1 MNPNNPMLDDLKSI
15 MKEGY
20 LEKESRLLKSW
31 RRRWFVLT
39 QTTLYSFKAEKTYNS
54 PTEVISLKTVSTIK
68 SCQED
73 TKREHSFKIDTP
85 EVTYFLVAQNNQ
97 EKESWIGAI
106 GKAMVKLNM
115 RKHNSDDDD

>member
-1 MNPNNPMLDDLKSI
+1 M
-15 MKEGY
+15 E
-20 LEKESRLLKSW
+20 
-31 RRRWFVLT
+31 FFF
-39 QTTLYSFKAEKTYNS
+39 Q
-54 PTEVISLKTVSTIK
+54 
-68 SCQED
+68 
-73 TKREHSFKIDTP
+73 KIDTP